1 MDYFLF
7 TYPSCLKCERIKK
20 YLHASALSFK
30 EHNLVERES
39 KLKIREFLGQIK
51 RDDSGAIIIPT
62 LIAHEQGS
70 VAAVLNTAEEVETWL
85 KSRA

>member
-7 TYPSCLKCERIKK
+7 TYPSCLKCEKIKI
-20 YLHASALSFK
+20 YLKEISLPFK

-51 RDDSGAIIIPT
+51 RDGSGAIIIPT
-62 LIAHEQGS
+62 LVACEQGGA
-70 VAAVLNTAEEVETWL
+70 AAVLNSAEEVETWL